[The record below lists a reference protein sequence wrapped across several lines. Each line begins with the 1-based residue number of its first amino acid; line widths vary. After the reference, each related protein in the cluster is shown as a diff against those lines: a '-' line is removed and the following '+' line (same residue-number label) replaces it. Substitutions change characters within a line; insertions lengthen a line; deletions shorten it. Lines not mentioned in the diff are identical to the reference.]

1 MINTFSKPEL
11 EEIRKEFSH
20 WDLPKNEVWV
30 QKEIDTKYNS
40 PYVLK
45 RVKEFKFIE
54 KKSELA

>member
-1 MINTFSKPEL
+1 MISTFSKTEL

-20 WDLPKNEVWV
+20 WDLPKNEIWV

-40 PYVLK
+40 EYVL
-45 RVKEFKFIE
+45 RRAKEFKFIE